1 MYQQRV
7 NGICVSLTQQKS
19 AGEMCIRDSVMY
31 FLKAAEPYVDT
42 IQISSGIDKI
52 FEANIHC
59 ITTNMEETMPNL
71 KWAKEVRKQLH
82 VPISLVSAITTPQMA
97 EEILA
102 KGYVDLVAFG
112 RSLLADPYWPKKAQ
126 EGCPEDIVP
135 CLRCSNCCLLYTSAS
150 VSVLESV
157 M

>member
-1 MYQQRV
+1 
-7 NGICVSLTQQKS
+7 
-19 AGEMCIRDSVMY
+19 MY

-71 KWAKEVRKQLH
+71 KWAKEARKQLH

-112 RSLLADPYWPKKAQ
+112 RSLLAGSLLAEKSPGGMSRGYRTLPALLQ
-126 EGCPEDIVP
+126 LLSHFHRSLERGL
-135 CLRCSNCCLLYTSAS
+135 LRKSPLS
-150 VSVLESV
+150 
-157 M
+157 